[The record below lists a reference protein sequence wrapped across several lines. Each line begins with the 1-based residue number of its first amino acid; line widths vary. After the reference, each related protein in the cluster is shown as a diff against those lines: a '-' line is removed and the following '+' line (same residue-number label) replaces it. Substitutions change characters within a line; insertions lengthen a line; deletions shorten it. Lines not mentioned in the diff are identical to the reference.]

1 MDPEQIRN
9 EMRATRQ
16 RIDRKL
22 DLLQARVNSAGS
34 QPIMATGVIATVL
47 AVVIAAFKLN
57 QRRRRRRPM
66 PGWA

>member
-1 MDPEQIRN
+1 
-9 EMRATRQ
+9 MRATRA

-34 QPIMATGVIATVL
+34 QTLMAVGVVATVL
-47 AVVIAAFKLN
+47 AVVVAAFKVT
-57 QRRRRRRPM
+57 QRRRRRRTM